1 MTAIIRWNPERGLA
15 LRPFF
20 RPYSLLEEVEKMA
33 ESAFGAELSP
43 KLDMY
48 EEDKELVV
56 KTELP
61 GIVKKDLDIKLDG
74 DRLTITAEKKAEK
87 DVKKGKYHT
96 QERSFGR
103 YMRYVTLPSRVD
115 ADKVTATLKKGLLE
129 IRMPKAEVNGTK
141 QIEIKS
147 K

>member
-20 RPYSLLEEVEKMA
+20 SPYSLLEEVEKMA
-33 ESAFGAELSP
+33 ESAFGTELNP

-48 EEDKELVV
+48 EEEKELVV

-61 GIVKKDLDIKLDG
+61 GIRKKDLDIKLDG
-74 DRLTITAEKKAEK
+74 DALTITAEKKAEK
-87 DVKKGKYHT
+87 DLKEGKYHT

-103 YMRYVTLPSRVD
+103 YVRYLTLPSRVD

-129 IRMPKAEVNGTK
+129 IRMPKAEGNGTK
-141 QIEIKS
+141 QIEIKT